1 MTQRDELSGSI
12 VCNENPRKVQ
22 KMLEVLAGIE
32 GSIAK
37 RIQSVRS
44 KVDVED
50 VLQDAAIAIM
60 QGYQEA
66 PRTKAVWT
74 AQSARRAAWRASSWD
89 HVFFEDSSKKFD
101 DSDPLAALIQCEELE
116 ALQSAFEQ
124 IEPQYAEVLKMRF
137 YEGMTFEEIAEALG
151 VRRNTAARRVRN
163 ALEQLKGLIYDL

>member
-1 MTQRDELSGSI
+1 
-12 VCNENPRKVQ
+12 
-22 KMLEVLAGIE
+22 MLEILAGIE

-60 QGYQEA
+60 QGYEQA
-66 PRTKAVWT
+66 PRKKTVWT
-74 AQSARRAAWRASSWD
+74 AQSARRAAWRASRRD

-116 ALQSAFEQ
+116 AMQSAFEQ
-124 IEPQYAEVLKMRF
+124 IEPQHAEVLKLRF
-137 YEGMTFEEIAEALG
+137 YEGLTLAEIAEALG
-151 VRRNTAARRVRN
+151 IGRNVAARRVRK
-163 ALEQLKGLIYDL
+163 ALEEMRGMIDG

>member
-1 MTQRDELSGSI
+1 
-12 VCNENPRKVQ
+12 
-22 KMLEVLAGIE
+22 MLEILAGIE

-60 QGYQEA
+60 HGYHQA

-74 AQSARRAAWRASSWD
+74 AQSARRAAWRASRRD
-89 HVFFEDSSKKFD
+89 HFFFEDSSKKFD

-116 ALQSAFEQ
+116 ALQSAFEKIDQ
-124 IEPQYAEVLKMRF
+124 QYAEVLKMRF

>member
-1 MTQRDELSGSI
+1 
-12 VCNENPRKVQ
+12 
-22 KMLEVLAGIE
+22 MLDVLAGIE
-32 GSIAK
+32 GTILSKI
-37 RIQSVRS
+37 RSVQS
-44 KVDVED
+44 KLDVED
-50 VLQDAAIAIM
+50 VLQYAAIAIM
-60 QGYQEA
+60 QGYEQA
-66 PRTKAVWT
+66 PRTKAVWI
-74 AQSARRAAWRASSWD
+74 AQSARRSAWRSARRD

-116 ALQSAFEQ
+116 ALQSAFEK